1 MREQYTDQT
10 IFRKNV
16 NNLKTKQYIVRRVLT
31 RKRYRGIIRTSK
43 GGELQM
49 SIFEGF
55 TTFNFSE
62 GVPFVSI
69 TRNGI
74 TFNKGVVLKM
84 ECPKNVV
91 LLVNAMSKQIAIQAC
106 PDGTPKS
113 APFYNDEKKSNAL
126 SVRWN
131 GKDLLNTI
139 TTITGWDLSKGG
151 YKAEGHLIPEEKAML
166 FDLNQAE
173 PLE

>member
-1 MREQYTDQT
+1 
-10 IFRKNV
+10 
-16 NNLKTKQYIVRRVLT
+16 
-31 RKRYRGIIRTSK
+31 
-43 GGELQM
+43 M

-69 TRNGI
+69 TRNGV
-74 TFNKGVVLKM
+74 TFNKGVIMKLD
-84 ECPKNVV
+84 CPKHVV
-91 LLVNAMSKQIAIQAC
+91 FLVNATTKQIAIQAC
-106 PDGTPKS
+106 PENTPKS
-113 APFYNDEKKSNAL
+113 TSFFNEEKKKNAL

-139 TTITGWDLSKGG
+139 TDITGWDLSKGG
-151 YKAEGHLIPEEKAML
+151 YKVEGRLFSEEKAML

>member
-1 MREQYTDQT
+1 
-10 IFRKNV
+10 
-16 NNLKTKQYIVRRVLT
+16 
-31 RKRYRGIIRTSK
+31 
-43 GGELQM
+43 M

-69 TRNGI
+69 TRNGV

-84 ECPKNVV
+84 ECPKYVI
-91 LLVNAMSKQIAIQAC
+91 LLVNATSKQIAIQAC
-106 PDGTPKS
+106 PEGTPKS
-113 APFYNDEKKSNAL
+113 ATFYNGEKKSNAL

-131 GKDLLNTI
+131 GRDLLNTI
-139 TTITGWDLSKGG
+139 TAITGWNLTKEG
-151 YKAEGHLIPEEKAML
+151 YKIEGQLILEEKAML

-173 PLE
+173 PLD

>member
-1 MREQYTDQT
+1 
-10 IFRKNV
+10 
-16 NNLKTKQYIVRRVLT
+16 
-31 RKRYRGIIRTSK
+31 
-43 GGELQM
+43 M

-69 TRNGI
+69 TRNGV
-74 TFNKGVVLKM
+74 TFNKGVVMKM
-84 ECPKNVV
+84 ECPKYVV
-91 LLVNAMSKQIAIQAC
+91 LLVNATAKQIAIQAC
-106 PDGTPKS
+106 SEDTPKS
-113 APFYNDEKKSNAL
+113 TAFYNDEKKKNAL

-139 TTITGWDLSKGG
+139 TSITGWNLSKEG
-151 YKAEGHLIPEEKAML
+151 YKIEGRLFPEEKAML

-173 PLE
+173 PLD